1 MYHSA
6 HISMCAVLACLFEQQ
21 TDQKLRGFFNSDVE
35 EERGKISQ
43 QRKSTEVYCDGMC
56 KDSSWDYDLEES
68 REWYSPTNTCTLNAQ
83 AR

>member
-43 QRKSTEVYCDGMC
+43 QRKSTEVYCD
-56 KDSSWDYDLEES
+56 
-68 REWYSPTNTCTLNAQ
+68 RNV
-83 AR
+83 